1 MTDIILEQQ
10 IYFGKNNI
18 DTLETTKCAG
28 VTKSTN
34 GQKLC
39 TEF

>member
-18 DTLETTKCAG
+18 DTLET
-28 VTKSTN
+28 KSTN
-34 GQKLC
+34 GQKLY